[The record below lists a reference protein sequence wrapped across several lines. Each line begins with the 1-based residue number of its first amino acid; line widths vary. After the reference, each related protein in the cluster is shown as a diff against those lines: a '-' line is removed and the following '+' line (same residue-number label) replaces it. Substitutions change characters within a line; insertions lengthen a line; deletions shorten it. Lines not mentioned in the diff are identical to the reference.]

1 MNQQSA
7 KKSPPPPSNLPTI
20 RIVVADD
27 HPVVRFGVKNML
39 QNEPG
44 FEVIGEAEDGD
55 DAITQTLE
63 LEPDILLLDVAMP
76 RLPGLEAMRAIMT
89 KSPRVKIVL
98 LTSTISTQQVIEA
111 LQIGARGIV
120 LKDSVVGDLAQAL
133 RAVLGG
139 DYWIGGERVA
149 NLLKAL
155 QGLQAQAAAVP
166 ERKTYGLTPR
176 ELEVVTCI
184 VEGCSNRDIAKQFS
198 ISEETVKRHLSNV
211 HFQVK
216 RGGLQHPDA
225 AEAPLR
231 GHHLVNEIHF
241 HAVVRLE
248 GFDVGLMELVELRVG
263 LVGED
268 NHVRREPVFE
278 RVLRGLL
285 NSGRRLRPGCFC
297 AILAR
302 LFPCLSRR
310 HWWYLWVENSLG
322 RWLAVLRLPVS
333 C

>member
-1 MNQQSA
+1 MSQQAA
-7 KKSPPPPSNLPTI
+7 KKSTPTSGVAPI

-27 HPVVRFGVKNML
+27 HPVVRFGVRNML

-44 FEVIGEAEDGD
+44 FEVVGEAEDGD

-63 LEPDILLLDVAMP
+63 LEPDILLLDILMP

-98 LTSTISTQQVIEA
+98 LTSTISVQQIIEA

-120 LKDSVVGDLAQAL
+120 LKQSVAGDLTQAL

-155 QGLQAQAAAVP
+155 QELQAQAAAVP

-184 VEGCSNRDIAKQFS
+184 VEGCSNRDIATQFS
-198 ISEETVKRHLSNV
+198 ISEETVKRLLSNV
-211 HFQVK
+211 FDKTGVST
-216 RGGLQHPDA
+216 
-225 AEAPLR
+225 
-231 GHHLVNEIHF
+231 
-241 HAVVRLE
+241 RLE
-248 GFDVGLMELVELRVG
+248 LALFAIAHKLVEL
-263 LVGED
+263 
-268 NHVRREPVFE
+268 
-278 RVLRGLL
+278 
-285 NSGRRLRPGCFC
+285 
-297 AILAR
+297 
-302 LFPCLSRR
+302 
-310 HWWYLWVENSLG
+310 
-322 RWLAVLRLPVS
+322 
-333 C
+333 

>member
-1 MNQQSA
+1 MLAKNVKSQQPA
-7 KKSPPPPSNLPTI
+7 KKSPPAAPALATI

-27 HPVVRFGVKNML
+27 HPVVRFGVRNML
-39 QNEPG
+39 MNEPG
-44 FEVIGEAEDGD
+44 FEVVGEAEDGD

-63 LEPDILLLDVAMP
+63 LEPDILLLDLLMP

-98 LTSTISTQQVIEA
+98 LTSTISQQQIIEA

-120 LKDSVVGDLAQAL
+120 LKDAVVGDLSQAL

-155 QGLQAQAAAVP
+155 QGLMAQAAALP

-176 ELEVVTCI
+176 ELEVVTTI

-211 HFQVK
+211 FDKTGVST
-216 RGGLQHPDA
+216 
-225 AEAPLR
+225 
-231 GHHLVNEIHF
+231 
-241 HAVVRLE
+241 RLE
-248 GFDVGLMELVELRVG
+248 LALFAIAHKLVEL
-263 LVGED
+263 
-268 NHVRREPVFE
+268 
-278 RVLRGLL
+278 
-285 NSGRRLRPGCFC
+285 
-297 AILAR
+297 
-302 LFPCLSRR
+302 
-310 HWWYLWVENSLG
+310 
-322 RWLAVLRLPVS
+322 
-333 C
+333 